1 MQYIQRNLGR
11 QPGSKEVDLAMAI
24 LYPFALF
31 LHIVGAFGLIAS
43 VTLEAVGLRG
53 LRQATEADQARTWLA
68 ISRRLVI
75 RLAPASLGTIL
86 VTGLFMT
93 ALSWGPK
100 GWIAVALASLVA
112 LAVIGAFGTGMRMAR
127 LEPAVSQAHGPLT
140 NELRRRLHD
149 PVLVTSLRVRIG
161 IVLGIAFL
169 MTVKPTFIA
178 ALAVVVLAAAIG
190 LVAGQLAQRRTRN
203 ELGTQAG

>member
-1 MQYIQRNLGR
+1 M
-11 QPGSKEVDLAMAI
+11 AM

-75 RLAPASLGTIL
+75 RLAPASLGAIL

-93 ALSWGPK
+93 ALAWGLK

-127 LEPAVSQAHGPLT
+127 LEPAVSQARGPLT
-140 NELRRRLHD
+140 DELRHPLHD
-149 PVLVTSLRVRIG
+149 PVLVTSLRVRIA

-178 ALAVVVLAAAIG
+178 AVAVVVLAAAIG
-190 LVAGQLAQRRTRN
+190 LLAGLFAQRRTRN
-203 ELGTQAG
+203 ELGSQVG

>member
-1 MQYIQRNLGR
+1 
-11 QPGSKEVDLAMAI
+11 MASL

-43 VTLEAVGLRG
+43 VTLEAIGLRG
-53 LRQATEADQARTWLA
+53 LRRATRADEARLWLS

-86 VTGLFMT
+86 ITGLYMT
-93 ALSWGPK
+93 AVAWGPK
-100 GWIAVALASLVA
+100 GWIITAFASLIA

-127 LEPAVSQAHGPLT
+127 LEPAISHAQGELADD
-140 NELRRRLHD
+140 LRRRLQD
-149 PVLVTSLRVRIG
+149 PVLLTSLRVRIA

-178 ALAVVVLAAAIG
+178 AIAVVVLAAAIG
-190 LVAGQLAQRRTRN
+190 WLTAQIPARRTGH
-203 ELGTQAG
+203 ELGNEIG

>member
-1 MQYIQRNLGR
+1 M
-11 QPGSKEVDLAMAI
+11 AM

-31 LHIVGAFGLIAS
+31 LHILGAFGLIAS

-53 LRQATEADQARTWLA
+53 MRQATEADQARTWLA

-86 VTGLFMT
+86 VSGLFMT
-93 ALSWGPK
+93 ALSWGLT
-100 GWIAVALASLVA
+100 GWIAVALASLVV

-127 LEPAVSQAHGPLT
+127 LEPAVSQARGPLSDD
-140 NELRRRLHD
+140 LRQRLRD
-149 PVLVTSLRVRIG
+149 PLLLTSLRVRVA
-161 IVLGIAFL
+161 IVLGVAFL

-178 ALAVVVLAAAIG
+178 ALAVVVLAAVVG
-190 LVAGQLAQRRTRN
+190 FVAGQLPPRRTAHELSN
-203 ELGTQAG
+203 EVG

>member
-1 MQYIQRNLGR
+1 
-11 QPGSKEVDLAMAI
+11 MAI

-43 VTLEAVGLRG
+43 VTLETVGLRG

-127 LEPAVSQAHGPLT
+127 LEPAVSQAHGSLT

-149 PVLVTSLRVRIG
+149 PVLITSLRVRIA
-161 IVLGIAFL
+161 IVLAIAFL

-190 LVAGQLAQRRTRN
+190 LLAGQLANKRTRN